1 MIDEMAT
8 QRPSPAYLLE
18 ISLLTLVVA
27 PSCKQKAQNAE
38 TSEYLVVSNED
49 SGELSIIDAASD
61 SLVSTFTVG
70 RRPRGIKASRDGQC
84 IFVAL
89 SGSPKCPPTI
99 SDEECAK
106 KTKDASQDGIAQ
118 VDRRSNKVTRVYP
131 GGSDPEQFDI
141 IGPAKGCEGTRLF
154 IANEDIGRL
163 SVVDTDQGK
172 VIAEVETGDE
182 PEGVRVSPDGSV
194 VIAASEEDDVLTVI
208 DTKTYEVVASIKV
221 GRRPRDLIFSSS
233 GHRLYVSAEVGGRI
247 DVIDMKKRAWL
258 ESIELPAG
266 SRPMGL
272 ALSPD
277 GSTLYVAT
285 GRGRDLVAIDLAKK
299 KVTRSV
305 EVGPRPWGIALSRDA
320 RRIYTAN
327 GPSNDVSVVDTK
339 TFEVT
344 KKIGVGRSP
353 WTVISL
359 SSAAVKR

>member
-1 MIDEMAT
+1 MAP
-8 QRPSPAYLLE
+8 QRPTHAFLLG
-18 ISLLTLVVA
+18 ISLLVLFGA
-27 PSCKQKAQNAE
+27 PSCKKEAQSA
-38 TSEYLVVSNED
+38 TTKEYLVVSNED

-61 SLVSTFTVG
+61 TLLSTFNVG

-99 SDEECAK
+99 SKEECAK

-118 VDRRSNKVTRVYP
+118 VDWRSNTVTRVYP

-141 IGPAKGCEGTRLF
+141 IGPDTGCEGTRLF
-154 IANEDIGRL
+154 IANEDVGKL
-163 SVVDTDQGK
+163 SVVDTDQGR

-194 VIAASEEDDVLTVI
+194 VVVASEEDDVLTLV
-208 DTKTYEVVASIKV
+208 DTKTYEVVASIEV
-221 GRRPRDLIFSSS
+221 GRRPRDLIFSTS

-285 GRGRDLVAIDLAKK
+285 GRGRKLVAIDLAKK
-299 KVTRSV
+299 EVTRSA
-305 EVGPRPWGIALSRDA
+305 EVGPRPWGIALSSDA

-327 GPSNDVSVVDTK
+327 GPSHDVSVVDTQ
-339 TFEVT
+339 TFEVK
-344 KKIGVGRSP
+344 KKIGVGKSP
-353 WTVISL
+353 WTVIPL
-359 SSAAVKR
+359 RSAPLKR